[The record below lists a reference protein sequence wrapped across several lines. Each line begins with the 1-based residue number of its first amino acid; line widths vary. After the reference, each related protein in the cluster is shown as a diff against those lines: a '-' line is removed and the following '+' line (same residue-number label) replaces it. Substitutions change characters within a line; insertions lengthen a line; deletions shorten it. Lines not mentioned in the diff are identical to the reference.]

1 MATQFTLVWLHFM
14 KTPVLM
20 VHGMNCTGAVWSQFR
35 SFFESQGVSVYTPT
49 LRPELRVPLTQRAPR
64 GLHELS
70 LSDYV
75 ADLEIEVDRIEA
87 ETGEQPAVIGHSM
100 GGLLAQALA
109 ARGRARA
116 AVLISPAAPGG
127 VRTLRTHF
135 FWNGYLLARRFG
147 WLPPVIKPDP
157 RTLNGMVMNAL
168 PVSERAAATAA
179 MVYESARV
187 FAEFANFPIDERKIQ
202 VPLLTI
208 AAGRDR
214 LVPSALVRLTA
225 RKYAAIGG
233 ELREYA
239 SHGHWLYSEPGW
251 EIPARDIL
259 EWLSSA
265 IQRADS
271 IRPRAY
277 AAEARPQG

>member
-1 MATQFTLVWLHFM
+1 M

-20 VHGMNCTGAVWSQFR
+20 VHGMCCTGAVWSQFR
-35 SFFESQGVSVYTPT
+35 SYFESQGVPVYTPT
-49 LRPELRVPLTQRAPR
+49 LRPDLRVSVTQRAPR
-64 GLHELS
+64 ALRELS
-70 LSDYV
+70 LNDYV
-75 ADLEIEVDRIEA
+75 ADLELEVDRIVS
-87 ETGEQPAVIGHSM
+87 ETGELPAVIGHSM
-100 GGLLAQALA
+100 GGLLTQALA

-147 WLPPVIKPDP
+147 WVAPIVKPDP

-168 PVSERAAATAA
+168 PAGERKAAADA
-179 MVYESARV
+179 MVYESGRV
-187 FAEFANFPIDERKIQ
+187 FAEFANFPIDERSIQ
-202 VPLLTI
+202 VPMLTI
-208 AAGRDR
+208 SAGRDR
-214 LVPSALVRLTA
+214 LIPPALVRLTA
-225 RKYAAIGG
+225 RKYAAVGG

-239 SHGHWLYSEPGW
+239 THGHWLYSEPGW
-251 EIPARDIL
+251 ETPARDIL

-265 IQRADS
+265 ILRADS

-277 AAEARPQG
+277 APEARPQG

>member
-1 MATQFTLVWLHFM
+1 M

-20 VHGMNCTGAVWSQFR
+20 VHGMCCTGQVWSHFR
-35 SFFESQGVSVYTPT
+35 SYFESQGVSVYTPT
-49 LRPELRVPLTQRAPR
+49 LRPDLRVGLTQRAPR
-64 GLHELS
+64 GLRELS

-75 ADLEIEVDRIEA
+75 SDLELEVERIVA
-87 ETGEQPAVIGHSM
+87 ETGEEPAVIGHSM

-109 ARGRARA
+109 ARGRVRA

-147 WLPPVIKPDP
+147 LVPPIVRPDK
-157 RTLNGMVMNAL
+157 RTLDGMVMNAL
-168 PVSERAAATAA
+168 PVSERVAAATA
-179 MVYESARV
+179 MVYESGRV
-187 FAEFANFPIDERKIQ
+187 FAEFANYPIDERTIQ
-202 VPLLTI
+202 VPVLTI

-214 LVPSALVRLTA
+214 LIPPALVRLTA

-233 ELREYA
+233 ELREYPA
-239 SHGHWLYSEPGW
+239 HGHWLYSEPGW
-251 EIPARDIL
+251 ETPARDIL
-259 EWLSSA
+259 EWLASA